1 MFKSQLFQIKIPIGQ
16 RNTLPSNMDQK
27 HSQHL
32 IHLGTYGEN
41 LAQTYLENDGY
52 VIEAHNWRG
61 HRGELDLIVRK
72 NRILVIVEVRTT
84 STSWLERPAEAI
96 PLSKQKQV
104 ARCTDEY
111 MMQRGHVSASEI
123 DHIRFDVI
131 GLFIPKGS
139 VDLMSK
145 PKLEHISTHKIV
157 IDHVENAYTALW
169 AF

>member
-1 MFKSQLFQIKIPIGQ
+1 MFKFQLSQLKRPIEQ
-16 RNTLPSNMDQK
+16 NHNLTSKLDKK
-27 HSQHL
+27 HSQDL
-32 IHLGTYGEN
+32 IQLGNYGET
-41 LAQTYLENDGY
+41 LAQNYLENDGY
-52 VIEAHNWRG
+52 LTEAKNWRG
-61 HRGELDLIVRK
+61 QRGELDLIVRK
-72 NRILVIVEVRTT
+72 NNTLIIVEVRTT

-111 MMQRGHVSASEI
+111 MIQRDYINAPQI

-139 VDLMSK
+139 VDITSK
-145 PKLEHISTHKIV
+145 PQLEQIFTKDVV
-157 IDHVENAYTALW
+157 IDHIENAYTAPW